1 MAIATI
7 NPATGQTE
15 QTFEPHDA
23 AEIER
28 RIALADAATRVMRT
42 TTFAKRAAW
51 MRAAADLLESEA
63 DAIAEIMTLEMGKP
77 LAQAKAEAL
86 KCVKGM
92 RFYAE
97 HAEGFLAEA
106 KLADPS
112 SVNASSAW
120 TRYEPLGA
128 VLAIMPWN
136 YPLWQVVRFAA
147 PALMAGNSGLLKH
160 ASNVPQSALYLDTL
174 FERAGFPAGA
184 FAILLIGS
192 KDVAAVLQDRRVKAV
207 TLTGSEPAGREVA
220 ANAGGQIKKAVLE
233 LGGSDPFIV
242 MPSADL
248 EKAVS
253 TAVTARVQNNGQ
265 SCIAGKRFI
274 VHADIY
280 EEFAALFAERL
291 SALVVGDPMDAATQ
305 VGPLATESGRDE
317 LAELVADAVEH
328 GATVLAGGSVPDRA
342 GWFYPPTLIADLHDG
357 MRLVLEEAFGPVA
370 SLYRVESRERAVE
383 VANQTTFGLS
393 SAVWTT
399 DSDDEDYFVNALD
412 AGAVFIN
419 GMTVSYPELPFGGI
433 KNSGYGRELAAE
445 GIREFCN
452 LKTVWK
458 G

>member
-7 NPATGQTE
+7 NPATGETVK
-15 QTFEPHDA
+15 TFEPHDA
-23 AEIER
+23 AEVER
-28 RIALADAATRVMRT
+28 RIALADAATKAMRQT
-42 TTFAKRAAW
+42 SFEERAAW
-51 MRAAADLLESEA
+51 MRAAADLLE
-63 DAIAEIMTLEMGKP
+63 AEVDEVAVIMTTEMGKP

-92 RFYAE
+92 RFYAD
-97 HAEGFLAEA
+97 HAEEFLAPE
-106 KLADPS
+106 KLENPA
-112 SVNASSAW
+112 SVNASAAW
-120 TRYEPLGA
+120 TVYQPLGA
-128 VLAIMPWN
+128 VLAVMPWN

-174 FERAGFPAGA
+174 FERGGFPAGA
-184 FAILLIGS
+184 FTTLLIGS
-192 KDVAAVLQDRRVKAV
+192 KEVAAVLQDKRVKAV

-242 MPSADL
+242 MPSADIA
-248 EKAVS
+248 KAVDV
-253 TAVTARVQNNGQ
+253 AVTARVQNNGQ

-274 VHADIY
+274 VHADAY
-280 EEFAALFAERL
+280 DEFAALFAAKL

-317 LAELVADAVEH
+317 LAELVDDAVKH
-328 GATVLAGGSVPDRA
+328 GATVLAGGHAPDRA
-342 GWFYPPTLIADLHDG
+342 GWFYEPTLVADLHDG

-370 SLYRVESRERAVE
+370 SLYRVESREEARDI
-383 VANQTTFGLS
+383 ANQTTFGLS

-399 DSDDEDYFVNALD
+399 DANDEEFFVNSLD

-433 KNSGYGRELAAE
+433 KDSGYGRELAAA